1 VLQTHGADAEVRQ
14 QVEALL
20 GSAGD
25 TLDDRAILDE
35 LSGIQVSGDSFLEIF
50 ATNKQFRRRYPR
62 VSDL

>member
-1 VLQTHGADAEVRQ
+1 MPRFRR

-25 TLDDRAILDE
+25 TLDDRTILEE
-35 LSGIQVSGDSFLEIF
+35 LRPAFKFGADSFLEIF
-50 ATNKQFRRRYPR
+50 ATNKPSRRRYPR